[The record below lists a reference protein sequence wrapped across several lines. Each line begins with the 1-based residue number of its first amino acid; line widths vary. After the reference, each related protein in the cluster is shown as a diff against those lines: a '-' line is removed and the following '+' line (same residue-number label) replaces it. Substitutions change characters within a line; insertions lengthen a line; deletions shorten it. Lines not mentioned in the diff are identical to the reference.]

1 MTEPLIF
8 APAASRQFG
17 ERVCRS
23 LGAALAPMEE
33 REFEGGEHKTR
44 PLVSVRGRQVFV
56 LQSLSGDAVG
66 SANDRLCRLLLFI
79 ACLKDCGAASVTA
92 CVPYLAYARKDRR
105 TKERDPVTLRYVAQ
119 LFEAVGTDHVI
130 GLDAHNLAAF
140 ECAFRCPVDHLEAAP
155 MLATLLANERSDLP
169 VCIVSPDFGG
179 AKRAQRV
186 RELLETRTGREVGF
200 ALIEK
205 HRSSGVVSGG
215 DEVVGPV
222 AGSRAV
228 IVDDLISAG
237 TTLMRGVKTC
247 RAAGAGTVDAFA
259 THGVFVPES
268 RQLLG
273 PDGPD
278 RLIVTD
284 SILPTRIGT
293 AAGERAP
300 LVLPASQLFA
310 EAIRRICSGESV
322 VALRELEP
330 RAAQPTQASAKST

>member
-8 APAASRQFG
+8 APAASRAFA
-17 ERVCRS
+17 ERVAAG
-23 LGAALAPMEE
+23 LGLPLSPMEE

-44 PLVSVRGRQVFV
+44 PLVSVRGRNVFV
-56 LQSLSGDAVG
+56 LQSLSGDAAG
-66 SANDRLCRLLLFI
+66 SANDRLCRLLFFI
-79 ACLKDCGAASVTA
+79 AGAKDSGAASVTA

-105 TKERDPVTLRYVAQ
+105 TKDRDPVTLRYVAQ
-119 LFEAVGTDHVI
+119 LIEAVGTDHVI

-140 ECAFRCPVDHLEAAP
+140 ENAFRCPVDHLEAAP
-155 MLATLLANERSDLP
+155 LLATHLAAQAGGKP
-169 VCIVSPDFGG
+169 VCIVSPDIGG

-186 RELLETRTGREVGF
+186 QEILESRTGREVGF

-205 HRSSGVVSGG
+205 RRSSGVVSGG
-215 DEVVGPV
+215 EHVIGPV
-222 AGSRAV
+222 AGTHAI

-237 TTLMRGVKTC
+237 TTLMRGVRAC
-247 RAAGAGTVDAFA
+247 RAAGAVEVSAFA

-284 SILPTRIGT
+284 SILPTRIGD
-293 AAGERAP
+293 ESRAP
-300 LVLPASQLFA
+300 VVLEVSSLYA
-310 EAIRRICSGESV
+310 EAIRRISSGESV
-322 VALRELEP
+322 VALREL
-330 RAAQPTQASAKST
+330 QPKRR